1 MIREDQ
7 NLPESE
13 NRGFLLSKETSEL
26 GHKLRSI
33 RREFV
38 ATGGRLL
45 TREELSDEIAERR
58 GGTYRITHEDENLR

>member
-1 MIREDQ
+1 MREDQ

-13 NRGFLLSKETSEL
+13 NREFLIGKEISDL
-26 GHKLRSI
+26 GNKLWSI

-45 TREELSDEIAERR
+45 TREELRAEIAERR
-58 GGTYRITHEDENLR
+58 GGIYRITHEDENLR